1 MFSDKGKL
9 ENSLLIIQTA
19 SVIESENDFQPLNDK
34 DLPPRENRVTLSP
47 YDGSYPSA
55 PW

>member
-19 SVIESENDFQPLNDK
+19 SAIESENDFQPLNDK
-34 DLPPRENRVTLSP
+34 DIRS
-47 YDGSYPSA
+47 SYIQLHHHFT
-55 PW
+55 

>member
-19 SVIESENDFQPLNDK
+19 SENDFQPVNDK
-34 DLPPRENRVTLSP
+34 DIRS
-47 YDGSYPSA
+47 SYI
-55 PW
+55 